1 MQKTKKQFFY
11 SVAAILLAVL
21 VALTALLPTAGAA
34 QAATMKSKYTGKSY
48 THNARFDKLEVLNGV
63 DISAWQEKVDWK
75 KVKKDG
81 IDFAILRAGYGK
93 NAGQEDSYFATN
105 FKNAT
110 AAGLPVGIYW
120 YSYAKSVADVEKE
133 ARLCL
138 QVLGSR
144 TLDLPIFY
152 DLEENSQLSKGK
164 AFCTQL
170 VEHFCSIIAAA
181 GHTPGLYMSRS
192 PLLDYIEQ
200 ETRGRYALW
209 VAEYGSK
216 TCKYNGDYLMWQY
229 ADNGKVAGVNG
240 NTDMDFLYGNKNS
253 LPGSA
258 TLLGSKTYTGKPITP
273 APTVTGEDGQPLE
286 AGQDYSLTYSSNK
299 AVGMA
304 TITAQGLG
312 TYTGRRWYYRFKILP
327 TQVTGLTLESRSKT
341 RLTYTWNATP
351 GAGAYL
357 VKVINR
363 TTGKGFD
370 KTVTTNRVDLENL
383 TDTNLYDVQVAA
395 YRGHTDYRGPYSK
408 VNAKHALPGTVSGLK
423 MQKTTTGAITL
434 QWTKKPG
441 ANGYVVYQYIAAKK
455 QTKKLSTTTACSY
468 VFKGSGAKPG
478 TNYYFYVA
486 PYTVDSKT
494 KEGAKG
500 TRLQAATRPGAT
512 KCTAA
517 QSTKKQ
523 QLTLRWNKVKCS
535 GYAVQYST
543 KKDFSGDKKT
553 VYVSSGKTT
562 TNIQTAKAGRTYY
575 VRLRPYTTANGT
587 RYYGSYT
594 AARAVRVK

>member
-1 MQKTKKQFFY
+1 MQKAKKRVF
-11 SVAAILLAVL
+11 SVTAVLLAVL

-34 QAATMKSKYTGKSY
+34 QAATMRSKYTGKSY
-48 THNARFDKLEVLNGV
+48 THNARFNKLEVLNGV
-63 DISAWQEKVDWK
+63 DISAWQEKVNWK
-75 KVKKDG
+75 KIKNDG

-93 NAGQEDSYFATN
+93 NASQEDAYFATN

-144 TLDLPIFY
+144 TLDLPVFY
-152 DLEENSQLSKGK
+152 DLEESSQLNKGK

-216 TCKYNGDYLMWQY
+216 TCKYDGDYLMWQY

-240 NTDMDFLYGNKNS
+240 HTDMDFLYGNKNS

-258 TLLGSKTYTGKPITP
+258 TLLKSKTYTGKAITP
-273 APTVTGEDGQPLE
+273 APTVTGLKTQK
-286 AGQDYSLTYSSNK
+286 T
-299 AVGMA
+299 A
-304 TITAQGLG
+304 TGSI
-312 TYTGRRWYYRFKILP
+312 
-327 TQVTGLTLESRSKT
+327 TLE
-341 RLTYTWNATP
+341 WN
-351 GAGAYL
+351 
-357 VKVINR
+357 
-363 TTGKGFD
+363 
-370 KTVTTNRVDLENL
+370 
-383 TDTNLYDVQVAA
+383 
-395 YRGHTDYRGPYSK
+395 
-408 VNAKHALPGTVSGLK
+408 
-423 MQKTTTGAITL
+423 
-434 QWTKKPG
+434 KKPG
-441 ANGYVVYQYIAAKK
+441 ADGYVVYQYIAAKK
-455 QTKKLSTTTACSY
+455 QTKRLATTTARSFE
-468 VFKGSGAKPG
+468 FKGSGAKPG
-478 TNYYFYVA
+478 TKYYFYVA

-500 TRLQAATRPGAT
+500 TQLATTTRPTAT

-517 QSTKKQ
+517 KSAKKQ
-523 QLTLRWNKVKCS
+523 QITVRWNKVKCN

-543 KKDFSGDKKT
+543 KKNFSGDKKT
-553 VYVSSGKTT
+553 LYVSSGKATG
-562 TNIQTAKAGRTYY
+562 NIKTAKGGRTYY
-575 VRLRPYTTANGT
+575 VRLRPYTTVGNA

>member
-1 MQKTKKQFFY
+1 MQKAKKRVF
-11 SVAAILLAVL
+11 SVTAVLLAVL

-34 QAATMKSKYTGKSY
+34 QAATMRSKYTGKSY
-48 THNARFDKLEVLNGV
+48 THNARFNKLEVLNGV
-63 DISAWQEKVDWK
+63 DISAWQEKVNWK
-75 KVKKDG
+75 KIKNDG

-93 NAGQEDSYFATN
+93 KANQEDAYFATN

-144 TLDLPIFY
+144 TLDLPVFY
-152 DLEENSQLSKGK
+152 DLEESSQLNKGK

-216 TCKYNGDYLMWQY
+216 TCKYDGDYLMWQY

-258 TLLGSKTYTGKPITP
+258 TLLKSKTYTGKAITP
-273 APTVTGEDGQPLE
+273 APTVTGEDGQPLK
-286 AGQDYSLTYSSNK
+286 ADKDYTLTYINNK

-327 TQVTGLTLESRSKT
+327 AKVTGLTLESRSKT
-341 RLTYTWNATP
+341 RLTYIWNATP
-351 GAGAYL
+351 GANAYL

-370 KTVTTNRVDLENL
+370 KAVSTTRVDLTDL
-383 TDTNLYDVQVAA
+383 TDTQLYEVQVAA
-395 YRGHTDYRGPYSK
+395 YRGNTAYRGPYSK
-408 VNAKHALPGTVSGLK
+408 VNAKHALPGTVTGLK
-423 MQKTTTGAITL
+423 TQKTATGSITL
-434 QWTKKPG
+434 EWNKKPG
-441 ANGYVVYQYIAAKK
+441 ADGYVVYQYIAAKK
-455 QTKKLSTTTACSY
+455 QTKRLATTTARSF

-478 TNYYFYVA
+478 TKYYFYVA

-500 TRLQAATRPGAT
+500 TQLATTTRPTAT

-517 QSTKKQ
+517 KSAKKQ
-523 QLTLRWNKVKCS
+523 QITVRWNKVKCN

-543 KKDFSGDKKT
+543 KKNFSGDKKT
-553 VYVSSGKTT
+553 LYVNSGKATG
-562 TNIQTAKAGRTYY
+562 NIKTAKGGRTYY
-575 VRLRPYTTANGT
+575 VRLRPYTTVGNA

-594 AARAVRVK
+594 VARAVRVK

>member
-1 MQKTKKQFFY
+1 M
-11 SVAAILLAVL
+11 
-21 VALTALLPTAGAA
+21 
-34 QAATMKSKYTGKSY
+34 
-48 THNARFDKLEVLNGV
+48 
-63 DISAWQEKVDWK
+63 
-75 KVKKDG
+75 
-81 IDFAILRAGYGK
+81 
-93 NAGQEDSYFATN
+93 
-105 FKNAT
+105 
-110 AAGLPVGIYW
+110 
-120 YSYAKSVADVEKE
+120 ADVEKE

-144 TLDLPIFY
+144 TLDLPVFY
-152 DLEENSQLSKGK
+152 DLEESSQLNKGK

-216 TCKYNGDYLMWQY
+216 TCKYDGDYLMWQY

-240 NTDMDFLYGNKNS
+240 HTDMDFLYGNKNS

-258 TLLGSKTYTGKPITP
+258 TLLKSKTYTGKAITP
-273 APTVTGEDGQPLE
+273 APTVTGEDGQPLK
-286 AGQDYSLTYSSNK
+286 ADKDYTLTYINNK

-312 TYTGRRWYYRFKILP
+312 AYTGRRWYYRFKILP
-327 TQVTGLTLESRSKT
+327 AKVTGLTLESRSKT
-341 RLTYTWNATP
+341 RLTYIWNATP
-351 GAGAYL
+351 GANAYL

-370 KTVTTNRVDLENL
+370 KAVSTTRVDLTDL
-383 TDTNLYDVQVAA
+383 TDTQLYEVQVAA
-395 YRGHTDYRGPYSK
+395 YRGNTAYRGPYSK
-408 VNAKHALPGTVSGLK
+408 VNAKHALPGTVTGLK
-423 MQKTTTGAITL
+423 TQKTATGSITL
-434 QWTKKPG
+434 EWNKKPG
-441 ANGYVVYQYIAAKK
+441 ADGYVVYQYIAAKK
-455 QTKKLSTTTACSY
+455 QTKRLATTTARNF

-478 TNYYFYVA
+478 TKYYFYVA

-500 TRLQAATRPGAT
+500 TQLATTTRPTAT

-517 QSTKKQ
+517 KSAKKQ
-523 QLTLRWNKVKCS
+523 QITVHWNKVKCN

-543 KKDFSGDKKT
+543 KKNFSGDKKT
-553 VYVSSGKTT
+553 LYVSSGKATG
-562 TNIQTAKAGRTYY
+562 NIKTAKGGRTYY
-575 VRLRPYTTANGT
+575 VRLRPYTTVGNA

>member
-1 MQKTKKQFFY
+1 MQKAKKRFF
-11 SVAAILLAVL
+11 SVTAVLLAVL

-34 QAATMKSKYTGKSY
+34 QAATMRSKYTGKSY
-48 THNARFDKLEVLNGV
+48 THNARFNKLEVLNGV
-63 DISAWQEKVDWK
+63 DISAWQEKVNWK
-75 KVKKDG
+75 KIKNDG

-93 NAGQEDSYFATN
+93 NASQEDAYFATN

-144 TLDLPIFY
+144 TLDLPVFY
-152 DLEENSQLSKGK
+152 DLEESSQLNKGK

-216 TCKYNGDYLMWQY
+216 TCKYDGDYLMWQY

-240 NTDMDFLYGNKNS
+240 HTDMDFLYGNKNS

-258 TLLGSKTYTGKPITP
+258 TLLKSKTYTGKAITP
-273 APTVTGEDGQPLE
+273 APTVTGEDGQPLK
-286 AGQDYSLTYSSNK
+286 ADKDYTLTYINNK

-327 TQVTGLTLESRSKT
+327 AKVTGLTLESRSKT
-341 RLTYTWNATP
+341 RLTYIWNATP
-351 GAGAYL
+351 GANAYL

-370 KTVTTNRVDLENL
+370 KAVSTTRVDLTDL
-383 TDTNLYDVQVAA
+383 TDTQLYEVQVAA
-395 YRGHTDYRGPYSK
+395 YRGNTAYRGPYSK
-408 VNAKHALPGTVSGLK
+408 VNAKHALPGTK
-423 MQKTTTGAITL
+423 
-434 QWTKKPG
+434 
-441 ANGYVVYQYIAAKK
+441 
-455 QTKKLSTTTACSY
+455 
-468 VFKGSGAKPG
+468 
-478 TNYYFYVA
+478 YYFYVA

-500 TRLQAATRPGAT
+500 TQLATTTRPTAT

-517 QSTKKQ
+517 KSAKKQ
-523 QLTLRWNKVKCS
+523 QITVHWNKVKCN

-543 KKDFSGDKKT
+543 KKNFSGDKKT
-553 VYVSSGKTT
+553 LYVSSGKATG
-562 TNIQTAKAGRTYY
+562 NIKTAKGGRTYY
-575 VRLRPYTTANGT
+575 VRLRPYTTVGNT

>member
-1 MQKTKKQFFY
+1 MQKAKKRVF
-11 SVAAILLAVL
+11 SVTAVLLAVL

-34 QAATMKSKYTGKSY
+34 QAATMRSKYTGKSY
-48 THNARFDKLEVLNGV
+48 THNARFNKLEVLNGV
-63 DISAWQEKVDWK
+63 DISAWQEKVNWK
-75 KVKKDG
+75 KIKNDG

-93 NAGQEDSYFATN
+93 NASQEDAYFATN

-144 TLDLPIFY
+144 TLDLPVFY
-152 DLEENSQLSKGK
+152 DLEESSQLNKGK

-216 TCKYNGDYLMWQY
+216 TCKYDGDYLMWQY

-240 NTDMDFLYGNKNS
+240 HTDMDFLYGNKNS

-258 TLLGSKTYTGKPITP
+258 TLLKSKTYTGKAITP
-273 APTVTGEDGQPLE
+273 APTVTGEDGQPLK
-286 AGQDYSLTYSSNK
+286 ADKDYTLTYINNK

-312 TYTGRRWYYRFKILP
+312 AYTGRRWYYRFKILP
-327 TQVTGLTLESRSKT
+327 AKVTGLTLESRSKT
-341 RLTYTWNATP
+341 RLTYIWNATP
-351 GAGAYL
+351 GANAYL

-370 KTVTTNRVDLENL
+370 KAVRTTRVDLTDL
-383 TDTNLYDVQVAA
+383 TDTQLYEVQVAA
-395 YRGHTDYRGPYSK
+395 YRGNTDYRGPYSK
-408 VNAKHALPGTVSGLK
+408 VNAKHALPGTVTGLK
-423 MQKTTTGAITL
+423 TQKTATGSIN
-434 QWTKKPG
+434 PG
-441 ANGYVVYQYIAAKK
+441 VEQKARRRRLCGVPIYCRQKADKA
-455 QTKKLSTTTACSY
+455 
-468 VFKGSGAKPG
+468 PG
-478 TNYYFYVA
+478 HHH
-486 PYTVDSKT
+486 
-494 KEGAKG
+494 
-500 TRLQAATRPGAT
+500 RP
-512 KCTAA
+512 
-517 QSTKKQ
+517 
-523 QLTLRWNKVKCS
+523 QL
-535 GYAVQYST
+535 
-543 KKDFSGDKKT
+543 
-553 VYVSSGKTT
+553 
-562 TNIQTAKAGRTYY
+562 
-575 VRLRPYTTANGT
+575 
-587 RYYGSYT
+587 
-594 AARAVRVK
+594 